1 MSYVL
6 RSVLP
11 TECVDIIK
19 EYTGE
24 GCWRNGKYINIH
36 LIPKDDFRY
45 KMLLKRP
52 RIRQLKYNCPAP
64 FKCGSAW
71 FKLQNGKFM
80 VINVLNGNFWNGV
93 FYEYGDLLEIHYNEK
108 KIQRRLL

>member
-6 RSVLP
+6 RSIIP
-11 TECVDIIK
+11 RECVDIIK

-36 LIPKDDFRY
+36 RISRNDFRY

-52 RIRQLKYNCPAP
+52 RIRQLKYRCPTS

-80 VINVLNGNFWNGV
+80 VINVLNGEFWNGLG
-93 FYEYGDLLEIHYNEK
+93 YESGDLLEIHYNK
-108 KIQRRLL
+108 TKIQRRLL